1 MVTLIFSHL
10 NILSLHLFSCLCC
23 HLFPALMFSLHEPS
37 PHQDH
42 FRVFCSKLMF
52 CYIHISQGSL
62 ELHCLMWQPLS
73 TWRFY
78 IEIMKIK
85 QSSKCSPSIAPT
97 TVQVLNGHVQLWLSF
112 PSSCRQLPH
121 HRNLLDNASPML
133 IWTPTSQKPVK
144 IQLLT
149 QKVWGEI

>member
-1 MVTLIFSHL
+1 MVTLISSHL

-78 IEIMKIK
+78 IEINENKIEFKMQSLNCTNHSSSAQWSCVAVAIVSK
-85 QSSKCSPSIAPT
+85 QLQTTSPSQEFI
-97 TVQVLNGHVQLWLSF
+97 
-112 PSSCRQLPH
+112 RQCFSNVNMDT
-121 HRNLLDNASPML
+121 NLLE
-133 IWTPTSQKPVK
+133 TC
-144 IQLLT
+144 
-149 QKVWGEI
+149 